1 MLDLR
6 VPSGWFFTVL
16 GLILL
21 GMGIFAPETRAAL
34 SDANVNLYSGLAML
48 VFGLFML
55 LPKTQR
61 VDLAQFPGPNWVVL
75 RIAGD

>member
-21 GMGIFAPETRAAL
+21 GMGLFALETRAAL

-55 LPKTQR
+55 LMAWR
-61 VDLAQFPGPNWVVL
+61 AS
-75 RIAGD
+75 RRAA

>member
-21 GMGIFAPETRAAL
+21 GMGLFAPDTRAAL

-55 LPKTQR
+55 LMAWR
-61 VDLAQFPGPNWVVL
+61 AS
-75 RIAGD
+75 RRAA

>member
-21 GMGIFAPETRAAL
+21 GMGLFAPDTRAAL
-34 SDANVNLYSGLAML
+34 SDANVNLYSGLSML

-55 LPKTQR
+55 LMAWR
-61 VDLAQFPGPNWVVL
+61 AS
-75 RIAGD
+75 RRAA

>member
-21 GMGIFAPETRAAL
+21 GMGIFAPDTRAAL
-34 SDANVNLYSGLAML
+34 SNANVNLYCGLAML

-55 LPKTQR
+55 LMAWR
-61 VDLAQFPGPNWVVL
+61 AS
-75 RIAGD
+75 RRAA

>member
-21 GMGIFAPETRAAL
+21 GMGIFAPDTRAAL

-55 LPKTQR
+55 MMAWRASRKTS
-61 VDLAQFPGPNWVVL
+61 
-75 RIAGD
+75 